1 MARVAREPSARSE
14 ATRASILKNA
24 ERLFADI
31 GFDKARL
38 EDIAEAVGIRRASIV
53 YYYRDKAEV
62 YDAVLQGVFGDFRQR
77 LDTAFKKPGTLHDRI
92 EAAIAAWVDYIGE
105 RPTFARILLREVANG
120 PSEAGS
126 AAGPHIVPFIP
137 LVQSFIDDNADSMDE
152 LRKIDPAH
160 VAATIA
166 GATIFFVAGLPVLVG
181 TAGFD
186 PLSSEH
192 WAAHREEV
200 LRIAR
205 RLLREGNDS
214 DGGE

>member
-1 MARVAREPSARSE
+1 MVRGAREPSARSE

-24 ERLFADI
+24 ERLFAET
-31 GFDKARL
+31 GFDKTRL

-62 YDAVLQGVFGDFRQR
+62 YDAVLEGVFGNFRER
-77 LDTAFKKPGTLHDRI
+77 LDAAFKTRGTLHERI
-92 EAAIAAWVDYIGE
+92 EAAIAAWVDYVGE
-105 RPTFARILLREVANG
+105 RPSFARILLREIANG
-120 PSEAGS
+120 TAGVDS
-126 AAGPHIVPFIP
+126 AAAPHVLPYLP
-137 LVQSFIDDNADSMDE
+137 LVQAFIEDNKDQMDE
-152 LRKIDPAH
+152 LRSIAPAH

-181 TAGFD
+181 TTAGFD

-192 WAAHREEV
+192 MAAHREEV

-205 RLLREGNDS
+205 RLLREKNGD
-214 DGGE
+214 